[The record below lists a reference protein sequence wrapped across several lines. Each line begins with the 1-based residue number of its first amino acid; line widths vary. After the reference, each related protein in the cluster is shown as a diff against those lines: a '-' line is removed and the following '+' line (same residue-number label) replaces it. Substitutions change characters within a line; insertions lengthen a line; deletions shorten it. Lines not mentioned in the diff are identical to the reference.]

1 MAARDGA
8 GAGAVLRD
16 AQGNDIV
23 QGGIGLETLASID
36 ISGTD
41 KRLSAC
47 HIEVACDVTN
57 SYRQRGR
64 VCGFGPQKGA
74 TPEMIERPD
83 TALTRYAHLIARD
96 LHVDVLIWQAAAR
109 QAAWG
114 GVIRVLRRAATAWY

>member
-1 MAARDGA
+1 MSRILTGKEGA
-8 GAGAVLRD
+8 SAVLGR
-16 AQGNDIV
+16 
-23 QGGIGLETLASID
+23 
-36 ISGTD
+36 
-41 KRLSAC
+41 KR
-47 HIEVACDVTN
+47 
-57 SYRQRGR
+57 
-64 VCGFGPQKGA
+64 A